1 MKIKHLIM
9 ILFITLSLYYT
20 FISYEKMILK
30 AKEYGK
36 VEVER
41 FISVVVNHAS
51 LAYQDQEHSDLILV
65 ERNEAGDIVSVDFDL
80 IKVGGIAQELVNHV
94 ESDLNYVANGK
105 TCDQLDD
112 EHISIIKQVSQNKG
126 IVSYIPIASMLNI
139 PIISYLN
146 LKVPLKYEMISNV
159 KSEVM
164 TDIQNYGINH
174 VVVKINIA
182 LTIEQNVV
190 SPFFSEPCI
199 FEFNFPL
206 AVKLVNGLVPGYYS
220 VHQG

>member
-9 ILFITLSLYYT
+9 ILFIALSLYYT
-20 FISYEKMILK
+20 FISYEKMIPK

-51 LAYQDQEHSDLILV
+51 LTYQDQEHNDLILV

-112 EHISIIKQVSQNKG
+112 EHTSIIKQVSQNKG

>member
-1 MKIKHLIM
+1 M
-9 ILFITLSLYYT
+9 
-20 FISYEKMILK
+20 
-30 AKEYGK
+30 
-36 VEVER
+36 
-41 FISVVVNHAS
+41 
-51 LAYQDQEHSDLILV
+51 
-65 ERNEAGDIVSVDFDL
+65 
-80 IKVGGIAQELVNHV
+80 
-94 ESDLNYVANGK
+94 NYVANGK